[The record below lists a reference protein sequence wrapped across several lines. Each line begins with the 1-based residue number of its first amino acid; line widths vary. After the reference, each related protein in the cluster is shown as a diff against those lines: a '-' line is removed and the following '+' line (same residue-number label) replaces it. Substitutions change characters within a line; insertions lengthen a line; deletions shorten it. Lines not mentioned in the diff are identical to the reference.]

1 MYRDRQMGLFRR
13 STDPAEIERIKAELA
28 ELRAALEQAGAAT
41 PPPDPRVDELA
52 GEIAALDARVTSVS
66 TELAN
71 QLTELGHDIDALNA
85 RPAGDGADPAAVS
98 ELRDGQVRLAN
109 EQARYQIAFREDLAR
124 LASDLRRASLRLN
137 RPRGR
142 RDHQLEGLVDE
153 RLRLVD
159 LRLVLAEVR
168 RECGVGLGEQVVG
181 LRAAARPVVTGPRLS
196 GGAVLPP
203 ARRTAVGADAIAEI
217 GLEAGEQLAER
228 LAERLPDAARGRRTR

>member
-1 MYRDRQMGLFRR
+1 MYGDRQMGLFRR

-28 ELRAALEQAGAAT
+28 ELRAALEQVGAAT

-124 LASDLRRASLRLN
+124 LASELK
-137 RPRGR
+137 RPR
-142 RDHQLEGLVDE
+142 
-153 RLRLVD
+153 
-159 LRLVLAEVR
+159 
-168 RECGVGLGEQVVG
+168 
-181 LRAAARPVVTGPRLS
+181 
-196 GGAVLPP
+196 
-203 ARRTAVGADAIAEI
+203 
-217 GLEAGEQLAER
+217 
-228 LAERLPDAARGRRTR
+228 